1 MQQTLTDKK
10 VIVLGGTSGLGLAT
24 AQAAAVRGAR
34 VVVVSGNASKVEAA
48 LNVLADD
55 AEGHALDLSR
65 ESNIAA
71 FFDGIGPF
79 DHLVY
84 TAGETL
90 TLEWIKD
97 MDLARARDFYTLR
110 YWGALAAVKYAAP
123 HIRTG
128 GSIGLT
134 GGIASPR
141 PGKGWALAAS
151 ICGAME
157 GLTRALAVELAPLR
171 VNLVAPGVVRTPLW
185 SGIPEKDRERFYAE
199 TAARLPVGRVGEAED
214 IARSFAY
221 LMEQSYVTGQVL
233 VVDGGTV
240 LV

>member
-1 MQQTLTDKK
+1 M
-10 VIVLGGTSGLGLAT
+10 GGTSGLGLAT
-24 AQAAAVRGAR
+24 ARAAAAQGAQ
-34 VVVVSGNASKVEAA
+34 VVVVSGNAARVEAA
-48 LNVLADD
+48 LKALPDN

-71 FFDGIGPF
+71 FFEGVGAF

-84 TAGETL
+84 TAAENL
-90 TLEWIKD
+90 TLQWVKD
-97 MDLARARDFYTLR
+97 TDLVKARDFFTLR
-110 YWGALAAVKYAAP
+110 YWGVLAAVKYATP
-123 HIRTG
+123 HIRQG

-134 GGIASPR
+134 GGIAGPR

-185 SGIPEKDRERFYAE
+185 SGIPEEERERFYAE
-199 TAARLPVGRVGEAED
+199 TAARLPAGRVGEAED
-214 IARSFAY
+214 IARSFVY
-221 LMEQSYVTGQVL
+221 LMEQSFVTGQVL
-233 VVDGGTV
+233 IVDGGTV